1 MIEPKPP
8 PQALYDD
15 VTFGEGCLIDVKPR
29 GRDDVPPPAIGAGS
43 TIRSHT
49 VIYAGV
55 VAGARFNT
63 GHGSMIRENNVL
75 GDDVSIGTNAV
86 LEPGNRIGDRVR
98 IHTGCFLENVTLGDD
113 VFVGPNVVFTDDPH
127 PMCPSYERC
136 VLGATVGNFV
146 SIGANSTILP
156 GVKIGDGAL
165 IGAGSVVTRDV
176 LPNTVVAGNPATFKK
191 NVDDLTCF
199 AGIYAKPY
207 EWRNR

>member
-1 MIEPKPP
+1 MSETKPLSQP
-8 PQALYDD
+8 AYEG

-29 GRDDVPPPAIGAGS
+29 GRDDAPPTAIGAGS

-75 GDDVSIGTNAV
+75 GDDVSIGTNTV
-86 LEPGNRIGDRVR
+86 LEPGNRIGNRVR

-136 VLGATVGNFV
+136 VLGAKVGNFV

-176 LPNTVVAGNPATFKK
+176 AAKTVVAGNPATFRK
-191 NVDDLTCF
+191 NVDELTCF